1 MTKEERKQLILA
13 IWDKLGTVLGWTETG
28 WQKTITKEDCAD
40 EILSIPLD
48 VPTNEELA
56 IEIVARYISC
66 NNQYRKSKIKP
77 ILQKAFIDGAEWAID
92 EIKKRNQK

>member
-1 MTKEERKQLILA
+1 MTRKERIIGILDNELKHLSIQNKTKMLI
-13 IWDKLGTVLGWTETG
+13 
-28 WQKTITKEDCAD
+28 AD

-92 EIKKRNQK
+92 EIKKGIKNDKKRENN